1 MVSFE
6 NDQQQDLCSNLWFCF
21 FLFQESMVLKEQ
33 EQQAQ
38 LLEVEREPVHGLP
51 LMDRFGF
58 LVVKDLAVQ
67 VLLVSVDCFF
77 Y

>member
-1 MVSFE
+1 MINNKICAQIFGFV
-6 NDQQQDLCSNLWFCF
+6 F
-21 FLFQESMVLKEQ
+21 FLFQESMAPKEQ
-33 EQQAQ
+33 GQQAQ
-38 LLEVEREPVHGLP
+38 LLEVEMKPVHGLP